1 MVKQNEK
8 SGGLLAFIKE
18 RGRTWLLLLC
28 GLLGVVL
35 LLFGG
40 GKETAEAKT
49 DALELRVAELSA
61 YEEKLEKE
69 IKALCESVA
78 GVGDTDVMISF
89 SSGYSVTYVGEGRN
103 DGTPAT
109 VGTGSS
115 EEALFRYI
123 SPPTV
128 RGVGIVCRGGQ
139 RADVQQR
146 LTELVS
152 TALGIPSSFVYI
164 TGK

>member
-69 IKALCESVA
+69 IKALCEAVE

-89 SSGYSVTYVGEGRN
+89 SSGYSVSYVGEA
-103 DGTPAT
+103 DGTPAM
-109 VGTGSS
+109 VGSGSS
-115 EEALFRYI
+115 EEALFRHL
-123 SPPTV
+123 SPPAV